1 MSNGE
6 RPEVPMGS
14 VLVREA
20 GEPYRNE
27 VFTRS
32 HRFVVDEPVPRG
44 GNDEGPRPTEL
55 LLSALGSCISITLR
69 MYAEHK
75 GIDAGPIS
83 VAVSRDPDTPTK
95 LQVDIKVEGDL
106 DEAQLKRMRAI
117 AGKCPVHKL
126 LTSDLE
132 IERTLNG
139 K

>member
-1 MSNGE
+1 MADDT
-6 RPEVPMGS
+6 RPEVAPGE

-20 GEPYRNE
+20 GGPYRNE
-27 VFTRS
+27 VFTHA
-32 HRFVVDEPVPRG
+32 HRLIVDEPVPMG

-75 GIDAGPIS
+75 GIDAGPIR
-83 VAVSRDPDTPTK
+83 VAVRRDKDEPTRIR
-95 LQVDIKVEGDL
+95 VDIHIDGDL
-106 DEAQLKRMRAI
+106 DAAQLKRMRAI

-132 IERTLNG
+132 ITRTLNG
-139 K
+139 Q